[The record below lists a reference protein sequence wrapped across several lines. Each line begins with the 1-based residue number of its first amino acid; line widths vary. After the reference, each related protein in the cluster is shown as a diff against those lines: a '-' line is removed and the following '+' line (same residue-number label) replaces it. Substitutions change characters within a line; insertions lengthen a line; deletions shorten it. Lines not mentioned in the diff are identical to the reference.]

1 MNKVEKRPVKSIL
14 KPGFWVFG
22 GIPTKKPSR
31 KEVMHEMGK
40 MRQEIDMLEWVLN
53 NEVLCKDQK
62 KPDRITPSPV

>member
-14 KPGFWVFG
+14 KPGFWVFW

-40 MRQEIDMLEWVLN
+40 MRQEVDMLEWVIN

-62 KPDRITPSPV
+62 TDRITPSPV